1 MVLTR
6 GHSFVHLAFTEH
18 LQLCCEF
25 TPGTG
30 NMKQCP
36 DLKMLKDRKNHQGPQ
51 HLIQTVHMQLT
62 TDPQGG
68 GTPSVVLFSSY
79 CGKHTRVFPSLEWR
93 RVVILAFETPISL
106 FYAAVLCAQP
116 STPSPS
122 PGLSNLSTPSQ

>member
-1 MVLTR
+1 MVPYSWPFICSLSIYR
-6 GHSFVHLAFTEH
+6 AFTIVS
-18 LQLCCEF
+18 EF

-68 GTPSVVLFSSY
+68 GTPPWFSQLLLWEAHK
-79 CGKHTRVFPSLEWR
+79 GFPFFGMEEGCDTCL
-93 RVVILAFETPISL
+93 
-106 FYAAVLCAQP
+106 
-116 STPSPS
+116 
-122 PGLSNLSTPSQ
+122 